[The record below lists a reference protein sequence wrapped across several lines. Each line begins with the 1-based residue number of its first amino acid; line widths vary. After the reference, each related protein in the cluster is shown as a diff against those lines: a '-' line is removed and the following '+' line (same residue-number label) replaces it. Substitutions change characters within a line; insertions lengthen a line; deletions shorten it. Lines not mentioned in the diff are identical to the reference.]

1 MEISYRNVLVS
12 AFETLESDLFENLSC
27 KGGRR
32 KHRRCVGDTRLAEL
46 RVMLDCFGL
55 ERSKMQKVFHDAFL
69 SCCAQHIY
77 AQDPDVDM
85 EEVCQR
91 NNWEDTRQQ
100 VLCLTPRRFGKTTAV
115 SSQLPIM
122 FSVNLFLTSHSPFS
136 VFLIHVFCQKRLGG
150 DVHRSLRV
158 VCGSFGPERVL
169 HGSEV
174 GFTFAS
180 RFASIIPLTH
190 LISTNT
196 QGEPKASGADS

>member
-12 AFETLESDLFENLSC
+12 AFETLESDLFENLSR

-32 KHRRCVGDTRLAEL
+32 TKHRRSIGDTRLAEL

-69 SCCAQHIY
+69 SCCAQHLY

-85 EEVCQR
+85 EEVCSR

-115 SSQLPIM
+115 S
-122 FSVNLFLTSHSPFS
+122 
-136 VFLIHVFCQKRLGG
+136 
-150 DVHRSLRV
+150 
-158 VCGSFGPERVL
+158 
-169 HGSEV
+169 
-174 GFTFAS
+174 
-180 RFASIIPLTH
+180 
-190 LISTNT
+190 
-196 QGEPKASGADS
+196 